1 MVMLQMSTI
10 RSLSLTSKLKLP
22 MIKFR
27 YGSKRSQPSANP
39 LPPPATASQKQVGA
53 AGAIYDF
60 QLPPRYRRIP
70 LSPEEMDYVNT
81 GGPA

>member
-1 MVMLQMSTI
+1 MVMLQVST

-27 YGSKRSQPSANP
+27 YGSKGSQSSAST
-39 LPPPATASQKQVGA
+39 PPPAASTSQKHAKPGE
-53 AGAIYDF
+53 AIYDF
-60 QLPPRYRRIP
+60 QLPARYRRVP
-70 LSPEEMDYVNT
+70 LSAEEINYINS